1 MTNFTTMLALRIIA
15 RTPRSWLTITAMP
28 RGLGLSQGR
37 LHLAAQRLG
46 HLGRLEAA
54 RGEARDAHLGA
65 RQHLVFAPD
74 LLRARATH
82 PAARLELHAHCD
94 RVVEARGLDEVDRNR
109 SHHQH
114 DAVVARKRLVVEA

>member
-74 LLRARATH
+74 LLREPATH
-82 PAARLELHAHCD
+82 LAERLQPHPHCD
-94 RVVEARGLDEVDRNR
+94 PPAQAPG
-109 SHHQH
+109 
-114 DAVVARKRLVVEA
+114 

>member
-54 RGEARDAHLGA
+54 RGEARDAH
-65 RQHLVFAPD
+65 
-74 LLRARATH
+74 
-82 PAARLELHAHCD
+82 
-94 RVVEARGLDEVDRNR
+94 
-109 SHHQH
+109 
-114 DAVVARKRLVVEA
+114 RKRIDEELGLQGGLHGDAAHGNKSPSRAADACARPRWR

>member
-15 RTPRSWLTITAMP
+15 STPRSWLTITVKP

-54 RGEARDAHLGA
+54 RREARDAHLGA
-65 RQHLVFAPD
+65 RQHFVFAPD
-74 LLRARATH
+74 FLRERAAH
-82 PAARLELHAHCD
+82 LAERLDAHAHRE
-94 RVVEARGLDEVDRNR
+94 RVVEAGGPYQNGSRPGD
-109 SHHQH
+109 HP
-114 DAVVARKRLVVEA
+114 